1 MSNRPYFNL
10 SGEQIHKPFVE
21 NHNLEVL
28 KKVLTE
34 SQHRSTVKMKALQS
48 MVEDRIA
55 ELAGSTRASV
65 RKHEGDFMDG
75 KDSDRN
81 VASLE
86 RDETCVLSS
95 DILQR
100 LLNVLDYIE
109 EVEKVGRPI
118 PFRVADHKRTAF
130 FEHELE
136 GLPGIC
142 FDADPSNQIWL
153 EVKRQQPIDP
163 PKLENERLAALI
175 KILNDPR
182 KEPLLDETALL
193 EMVENEEVEDFNE
206 QSAEEV
212 RKAYRDYLNGPFKRW
227 ALTERP
233 RRDAIRIYA
242 TLFGIKRSMEVDSAS
257 DPIELVWGIGIG
269 LWRTQGK
276 HLEYPVLLQPVEI
289 DIDEQSMSLLVRPR
303 DTEVLVELSPFSALE
318 NEGVAAARRGVI
330 DFLAGIE
337 CSFSPFNPQSF
348 GGSLRACVGIL
359 DSSGSYW
366 EKAVQEPPSSKPP
379 VISDRLV
386 IADTWVLYV
395 RPKSAHFLLQD
406 LQRLKDAA
414 RRLEE
419 LPPGPYSLFKDPSK
433 EPPTFSKIPFRGI
446 SSPSPEPVA
455 GRNPEDLYF
464 PKPYNREQVQIVER
478 LEQAPGV
485 VAQGPPGTGKTHTI
499 ANIICHNLAK
509 GRSVLVTSKGEQ
521 ALRVLKEKLP
531 DGIKALTVSLLA
543 SDHKALQE
551 MEMAVDNILQRTQ
564 RIDADE
570 LRKDIDSGHKQVDV
584 LCAAVARIENEV
596 REWAH
601 KQLKEVIYNGRKLMP
616 DDLARILVR
625 EQEAHAWL
633 PSPVN
638 WSADDFDVSDNDIA
652 KLRELRR
659 KIGQRLTCHDWTLPD
674 LEQVP
679 TVENYANLH
688 RALTQKRALSEASEV
703 DGLPQPRK
711 DYSTEGLQLAE
722 DLLEALR
729 QAHDVASYSLHDGT
743 RWLDNVWQAVKG
755 RRDNSAETG
764 LVQQL
769 ETFFKEVV
777 ALDNERSELLG
788 HPVIIPDSAKTDSEF
803 VNAVARLANG
813 QPAFG
818 VLVGLTKL
826 QQKKHLKEVRLLGS
840 QPTDQNSWS
849 LVKRHLEHFRSVSL
863 LSNRWNA
870 FMKELG
876 GSVNEDECTE
886 KVKVMTVG
894 AHQALRV
901 FEFGKRGLPFISK
914 HIMTVF
920 PGPEGNIGRL
930 NGSEAI
936 TRYVRALENHLDQ
949 GRLAA
954 ALQQIDRLKS
964 LLGKHGNELCRKMH
978 NEVACCLGD
987 HFMNE
992 AELLEVWQHQR
1003 DELIL
1008 FHDLQ
1013 PMFEAMREITSRIET
1028 AGAVAWAKELF
1039 TKCASDQHEPLLPA
1053 SWREGVEWHR
1063 FMNYLECIDGQHRLQ
1078 ELAEELRKTEK
1089 RLAKTQ
1095 EKLVENLTWS
1105 RMTKISEE
1113 HRRALR
1119 QYAIAVSKIGA
1130 GTGKVR
1136 TPRYRR
1142 EASEA
1147 MKKAVGA
1154 VPCWIMPH
1162 WRISETLPAEIG
1174 KFDLVIIDE
1183 ASQSDIWAL
1192 PALLRGKRILVVG
1205 DDQQV
1210 SPTVIGKSDAQIT
1223 NLSHQYLKGFDLG
1236 KLMTPEYSVY
1246 NLAQV
1251 AFAADNICLR
1261 EHFRCAA
1268 PIITF
1273 SDRHW
1278 YKCLVP
1284 LRVPKASERIDPPLV
1299 DVYVKDGF
1307 RHESNKTNTPEAHA
1321 IVREIMAL
1329 TDNPAFSG
1337 RSIGVISLL
1346 GQGAQAKIIAELLFD
1361 KIGEEKIRDH
1371 DIVCGDPTSFQGNEK
1386 DIIFLSMVD
1395 DARQLHARTDRA
1407 SQQRFNVAASRARDR
1422 MYLFRSFSRED
1433 IHNPGDLRGMLMDHF
1448 HNPLMQDSRQVNSLR
1463 ELCESDFEERVYDE
1477 LVGRGYRVTPQVP
1490 AGGFRIDMVVEG
1502 SDNRRLAIECD
1513 GARYHGPDRYFEDLS
1528 RQRVLER
1535 AGWIFWRCWGA
1546 NFYRDPERVMN
1557 ALFETLEEMGIEPI
1571 GNTLEGLSGHVEYRE
1586 VYGMTE
1592 EPVESASADEADA
1605 DNVAGADDETQRKA
1619 EAGVEREVLETKA
1632 NEDQIQKIVV
1642 EHRRSDVITRRHSTI
1657 GQQQTL
1663 ELAGQNPLFDYSQR
1677 EQERPPEVVSK
1688 PAVCVRVNDTVSYCF
1703 VGLEKELK
1711 TVQIVNG
1718 PNQPSM
1724 GIINVNAPL
1733 AKALTGAEA
1742 GDEVEVR
1749 LPTGSRVVRILEIE
1763 KS

>member
-1 MSNRPYFNL
+1 M
-10 SGEQIHKPFVE
+10 
-21 NHNLEVL
+21 
-28 KKVLTE
+28 
-34 SQHRSTVKMKALQS
+34 A
-48 MVEDRIA
+48 
-55 ELAGSTRASV
+55 
-65 RKHEGDFMDG
+65 G
-75 KDSDRN
+75 KDNDKN
-81 VASLE
+81 VE
-86 RDETCVLSS
+86 KDGTCILSS
-95 DILQR
+95 VIRQR

-118 PFRVADHKRTAF
+118 PFRISDHKRTAF
-130 FEHELE
+130 YEHDLE
-136 GLPGIC
+136 GLPGIR
-142 FDADPSNQIWL
+142 FDADSANQVWL
-153 EVKRQQPIDP
+153 EVKRLQPVDP
-163 PKLENERLAALI
+163 PHPENAALAALV
-175 KILNDPR
+175 KIPNDPR
-182 KEPLLDETALL
+182 KEPSLDETALL
-193 EMVENEEVEDFNE
+193 EMVENVENEDFNA
-206 QSAEEV
+206 QSAEVV
-212 RKAYRDYLNGPFKRW
+212 RKAYRDYLNGPFQRW

-233 RRDAIRIYA
+233 RRDTIRVYA

-257 DPIELVWGIGIG
+257 DPIELVWGVGVG

-276 HLEYPVLLQPVEI
+276 QLEYPALLQPVEI

-303 DTEVLVELSPFSALE
+303 DTEILVELSPFSALE
-318 NEGVAAARRGVI
+318 NEGVAAARRGVL

-337 CSFSPFNPQSF
+337 CSFSPFSTESF
-348 GGSLRACVGIL
+348 GGALRSCVGIL
-359 DSSGSYW
+359 DSTGSYW
-366 EKAVQEPPSSKPP
+366 EKAVQEPSSNKPP
-379 VISDRLV
+379 AATDRLV
-386 IADTWVLYV
+386 ITDTWVLFV

-414 RRLEE
+414 RQLEE
-419 LPPGPYSLFKDPSK
+419 LPPGPYTLFKDPSK
-433 EPPTFSKIPFRGI
+433 EPPTFAKIPFRGI

-455 GRNPEDLYF
+455 GRNPEDLFF

-531 DGIKALTVSLLA
+531 DGIKPLAVSLLA

-551 MEMAVDNILQRTQ
+551 MELAVDNILQRTQ
-564 RIDADE
+564 RIDVQE
-570 LRKDIDSGHKQVDV
+570 LHKEIEAGRNQVDV

-601 KQLKEVIYNGRKLMP
+601 KQLKEVIYNGRTLMP

-633 PSPVN
+633 PGPVN
-638 WSADDFDVSDNDIA
+638 WSIDDFSVSDNDIA
-652 KLRELRR
+652 QLRELRR
-659 KIGQRLTCHDWTLPD
+659 KIGQRLPCHDWTLPD
-674 LEQVP
+674 LDQVP
-679 TVENYANLH
+679 TNEEYTDLH
-688 RALTQKRALSEASEV
+688 QALTQKRALSEAAEV

-711 DYSTEGLQLAE
+711 DYSSEGLQLAAR
-722 DLLEALR
+722 LLDALR
-729 QAHDVASYSLHDGT
+729 QARDVAAYRLQDET

-755 RRDNSAETG
+755 QRDTVVEPG
-764 LVQQL
+764 LSQQL
-769 ETFFKEVV
+769 EAFFKEVI
-777 ALDNERSELLG
+777 ALEHERNALLG
-788 HPVIIPDSAKTDSEF
+788 HPVLIPAGADSDPEF
-803 VNAVARLANG
+803 ADAVARLSKG
-813 QPAFG
+813 QQAFG
-818 VLVGLTKL
+818 ALAGLTKW
-826 QQKKHLKEVRLLGS
+826 QQKKFLKEVRLLGTP
-840 QPTDQNSWS
+840 PTGQDAWS
-849 LVKRHLEHFRSVSL
+849 LVKRHLDHIRSASL
-863 LSNRWNA
+863 VSNRWNA
-870 FMKELG
+870 FMKELSG
-876 GSVNEDECTE
+876 NAIANEGVE
-886 KVKVMTVG
+886 KVKTMAAG
-894 AHQALRV
+894 ARQALRV
-901 FEFGKRGLPFISK
+901 FDFGKTDLPFIGQ
-914 HIMTVF
+914 HLAAVF
-920 PGPEGNIGRL
+920 PGPDGNVSRL

-949 GRLAA
+949 GRLAVA
-954 ALQQIDRLKS
+954 MQKIDKLKH
-964 LLGKHGNELCRKMH
+964 LLGNHANDLCRGMH
-978 NEVACCLGD
+978 HEVACRLGD
-987 HFMNE
+987 LSVNE
-992 AELLEVWQHQR
+992 AELVEEWQRQR
-1003 DELIL
+1003 EALIK
-1008 FHDLQ
+1008 FHNLQ
-1013 PMFEAMREITSRIET
+1013 PNFATLRDITARIET
-1028 AGAVAWAKELF
+1028 AGAAAWARALLSE
-1039 TKCASDQHEPLLPA
+1039 CASDQHDPLLQA

-1063 FMNYLECIDGQHRLQ
+1063 FMNYLESIDGQHRLQ

-1095 EKLVENLTWS
+1095 EKLVENLTWF

-1119 QYAIAVSKIGA
+1119 QYAIAVTRIGA
-1130 GTGKVR
+1130 GTGTVR

-1205 DDQQV
+1205 DDKQV
-1210 SPTVIGKSDAQIT
+1210 SPTVIGKTESQLT
-1223 NLSHQYLKGFDLG
+1223 NLSHQYLRGFDLG
-1236 KLMTPEYSVY
+1236 KLMTPESSIYD
-1246 NLAQV
+1246 LAQV

-1307 RHESNKTNTPEAHA
+1307 RHESNKTNPPETHA
-1321 IVREIMAL
+1321 IVREIKAL

-1346 GQGAQAKIIAELLFD
+1346 GQGAQAKYIAELLFD
-1361 KIGEEKIRDH
+1361 KIGEEKIREH

-1422 MYLFRSFSRED
+1422 MYLFRSFRRED
-1433 IHNPGDLRGMLMDHF
+1433 IRNPGDLRGLLLDHF
-1448 HNPLMQDSRQVNSLR
+1448 RNPLTQDNRQVNSLR
-1463 ELCESDFEERVYDE
+1463 ELCDSDFEERVYDE
-1477 LVGRGYRVTPQVP
+1477 LVARGYRVTPQVP
-1490 AGGFRIDMVVEG
+1490 AGGFRLDMVVEG

-1513 GARYHGPDRYFEDLS
+1513 GARYHGPDRYFEDLN

-1535 AGWIFWRCWGA
+1535 AGWTFWRCWGA
-1546 NFYRDPERVMN
+1546 NFYRNPERVL
-1557 ALFETLEEMGIEPI
+1557 AELFETLEEMGIEPI
-1571 GNTLEGLSGHVEYRE
+1571 GNSFDGLSGHVEYRE
-1586 VYGMTE
+1586 VFGMTE
-1592 EPVESASADEADA
+1592 EPVEEASAEDA
-1605 DNVAGADDETQRKA
+1605 DTDKCADDEA
-1619 EAGVEREVLETKA
+1619 EH
-1632 NEDQIQKIVV
+1632 EDLKTEAKDEDRISKNVV
-1642 EHRRSDVITRRHSTI
+1642 EQRHSNVIIRRRSTG

-1663 ELAGQNPLFDYSQR
+1663 GLTGENPLFDYSQR
-1677 EQERPPEVVSK
+1677 EPERTTEVV
-1688 PAVCVRVNDTVSYCF
+1688 PATTATKTVCVRVNDTVSYCF
-1703 VGLEKELK
+1703 VGAENEVK
-1711 TVQIVNG
+1711 TVQIVTG

-1733 AKALTGAEA
+1733 AKALTGAEV

-1749 LPTGSRVVRILEIE
+1749 LPTGTRMVRVLEIE
-1763 KS
+1763 KAV

>member
-1 MSNRPYFNL
+1 
-10 SGEQIHKPFVE
+10 
-21 NHNLEVL
+21 
-28 KKVLTE
+28 
-34 SQHRSTVKMKALQS
+34 
-48 MVEDRIA
+48 
-55 ELAGSTRASV
+55 
-65 RKHEGDFMDG
+65 MDG

-81 VASLE
+81 AANLE
-86 RDETCVLSS
+86 RDETC
-95 DILQR
+95 ILNSVIRQR

-118 PFRVADHKRTAF
+118 PFRVSDHKRTAF
-130 FEHELE
+130 YEHEME
-136 GLPGIC
+136 GLPGIR
-142 FDADPSNQIWL
+142 FDVDPANQIWL
-153 EVKRQQPIDP
+153 EVKRLQPVDP
-163 PKLENERLAALI
+163 PLPENKTLAALVKNI
-175 KILNDPR
+175 NDPR
-182 KEPLLDETALL
+182 KEPSLDETALL
-193 EMVENEEVEDFNE
+193 EMVDNDEIEDFNDH
-206 QSAEEV
+206 SAEVV
-212 RKAYRDYLNGPFKRW
+212 RKAYRDYLNGPFKKW

-233 RRDAIRIYA
+233 RRETIQVYA
-242 TLFGIKRSMEVDSAS
+242 TLFGIKRSMEVDSAA
-257 DPIELVWGIGIG
+257 DPIELVWGVGIG

-276 HLEYPVLLQPVEI
+276 QLEYPVLLQPVEI
-289 DIDEQSMSLLVRPR
+289 DIDDQNMSLLVQPR
-303 DTEVLVELSPFSALE
+303 DTEILVELSPFSALE

-337 CSFSPFNPQSF
+337 CSLSPFNSESF
-348 GGSLRACVGIL
+348 GGALRSCVGIL
-359 DSSGSYW
+359 DSTGSYW
-366 EKAVQEPPSSKPP
+366 EKAVREPPSSKPP
-379 VISDRLV
+379 APSDRLV
-386 IADTWVLYV
+386 ITDTWVLYV

-406 LQRLKDAA
+406 LQHLKDAA
-414 RRLEE
+414 RQLEE
-419 LPPGPYSLFKDPSK
+419 LPPGPYTLFKDPSK

-455 GRNPEDLYF
+455 GRNPEDLFF

-521 ALRVLKEKLP
+521 ALRVLKDKLP
-531 DGIKALTVSLLA
+531 DGIKPLTVSLLA

-551 MEMAVDNILQRTQ
+551 MELAVDNILQRTQ
-564 RIDADE
+564 RIDVEE
-570 LRKDIDSGHKQVDV
+570 LRKDIETGRKQVDV

-596 REWAH
+596 REWAC
-601 KQLKEVIYNGRKLMP
+601 KQLKEVVYNGRTLMP

-633 PSPVN
+633 PGPVI
-638 WSADDFDVSDNDIA
+638 WSTDDFGISESDIA
-652 KLRELRR
+652 RLRELRR
-659 KIGQRLTCHDWTLPD
+659 KIGKRLPCHDWSLPD
-674 LEQVP
+674 LEQLP
-679 TVENYANLH
+679 TVEEYADLH
-688 RALTQKRALSEASEV
+688 KALTQKRALSEAAEV

-711 DYSTEGLQLAE
+711 DYSPEGLLHASK
-722 DLLEALR
+722 LHEALL
-729 QAHDVASYSLHDGT
+729 QARDVAAFRVQDGT
-743 RWLDNVWQAVKG
+743 RWLDNVWQKVKSQ
-755 RRDNSAETG
+755 RDDTGETG
-764 LVQQL
+764 LVLQL
-769 ETFFKEVV
+769 EALFNEVI
-777 ALDNERSELLG
+777 ALEHERNALLG
-788 HPVIIPDSAKTDSEF
+788 HPVVIPAGAENDPEF
-803 VNAVARLANG
+803 VEAVSHLAKG

-818 VLVGLTKL
+818 ALAGLTKW
-826 QQKKHLKEVRLLGS
+826 QQKKLLKEVRLLGS
-840 QPTDQNSWS
+840 PPTGQDAWS
-849 LVKRHLEHFRSVSL
+849 RVKRHLDHGHSVSL

-876 GSVNEDECTE
+876 GHEIADEGNE
-886 KVKVMTVG
+886 KVKIMAAG
-894 AHQALRV
+894 ARQALRV
-901 FEFGKRGLPFISK
+901 FEFGKSGLPFIGK
-914 HIMTVF
+914 HLKTVF
-920 PGPEGNIGRL
+920 PGPDGNINRL

-936 TRYVRALENHLDQ
+936 TKFIRALENHLDQ

-954 ALQQIDRLKS
+954 ALQQLDKLKN
-964 LLGKHGNELCRKMH
+964 LLVNHGNDLCKKMH
-978 NEVACCLGD
+978 HEVTCRLGD
-987 HFMNE
+987 HSMDE
-992 AELLEVWQHQR
+992 AELLEEWQRQR
-1003 DELIL
+1003 EELIQ
-1008 FHDLQ
+1008 FHGLQ
-1013 PMFEAMREITSRIET
+1013 PMFAGLREINAKIE
-1028 AGAVAWAKELF
+1028 ASGAAAWAWALLVE
-1039 TKCASDQHEPLLPA
+1039 CASDQHDPLLPA

-1063 FMNYLECIDGQHRLQ
+1063 FMNYLESIDGQHCLQ
-1078 ELAEELRKTEK
+1078 ELAAEFRKTEK

-1095 EKLVENLTWS
+1095 EKLVENLTWF

-1119 QYAIAVSKIGA
+1119 QYAIAVTRIGA

-1205 DDQQV
+1205 DDKQV
-1210 SPTVIGKSDAQIT
+1210 SPTIIGKTESQLT
-1223 NLSHQYLKGFDLG
+1223 NLAHQYLNGFDLG
-1236 KLMTPEYSVY
+1236 KQMTPESSIYD
-1246 NLAQV
+1246 LAQV

-1261 EHFRCAA
+1261 EHFRCTE

-1307 RHESNKTNTPEAHA
+1307 RHESNKTNPPEAHA
-1321 IVREIMAL
+1321 IVREIKSL

-1346 GQGAQAKIIAELLFD
+1346 GQGTQARLIAELLFE
-1361 KIGEEKIRDH
+1361 KIGEEKIREH
-1371 DIVCGDPTSFQGNEK
+1371 DIVCGDPSSFQGNEK

-1422 MYLFRSFSRED
+1422 MYLFRSFRRED
-1433 IHNPGDLRGMLMDHF
+1433 IRNPGDLRGLLLDHF
-1448 HNPLMQDSRQVNSLR
+1448 HNPIIQDSHQVNSLR
-1463 ELCESDFEERVYDE
+1463 ELCDSDFEERVYDA
-1477 LVGRGYRVTPQVP
+1477 LVARGYRVTPQVP
-1490 AGGFRIDMVVEG
+1490 AGGFRLDLVVEG

-1513 GARYHGPDRYFEDLS
+1513 GARYHGPDRYFEDLN

-1535 AGWIFWRCWGA
+1535 AGWTFWRCWGA
-1546 NFYRDPERVMN
+1546 NFYRNPERVL
-1557 ALFETLEEMGIEPI
+1557 ADLFETLEEMGIEPI
-1571 GNTLEGLSGHVEYRE
+1571 GNTIEGLSGHVEYRE

-1592 EPVESASADEADA
+1592 EPVDETRADETDGDKGVGDEAENENTESKEDHISKDVA
-1605 DNVAGADDETQRKA
+1605 EQRRTNVIIRRRGAR
-1619 EAGVEREVLETKA
+1619 GV
-1632 NEDQIQKIVV
+1632 
-1642 EHRRSDVITRRHSTI
+1642 
-1657 GQQQTL
+1657 QQTL
-1663 ELAGQNPLFDYSQR
+1663 GLTGENPLLDYSQH
-1677 EQERPPEVVSK
+1677 EPEPPPEVV
-1688 PAVCVRVNDTVSYCF
+1688 PEPDVTTVLCVCVNDTVSYCF
-1703 VGLEKELK
+1703 VGAEEEVK
-1711 TVQIVNG
+1711 TVQIVTG
-1718 PNQPSM
+1718 QNQPSM

-1733 AKALTGAEA
+1733 AKALTGSEV

-1749 LPTGSRVVRILEIE
+1749 LPTGPKVVRILEIE
-1763 KS
+1763 KAVF